1 MVNIKAVR
9 QLRPDLNDDERRI
22 WEEEERAMRDLLAS
36 LPPPPPLEELARQQG
51 VRIPQRWEDL
61 TPDWSESEWDGEEDF
76 DTIREQMRASEI
88 EVMRRKLAETP
99 PTGLNPA
106 DDYETFEREHWA
118 NQIAAWEREHANA
131 SDKDTKA

>member
-9 QLRPDLNDDERRI
+9 QLRPDLNGDERRI

>member
-76 DTIREQMRASEI
+76 DTIREHMRASEI